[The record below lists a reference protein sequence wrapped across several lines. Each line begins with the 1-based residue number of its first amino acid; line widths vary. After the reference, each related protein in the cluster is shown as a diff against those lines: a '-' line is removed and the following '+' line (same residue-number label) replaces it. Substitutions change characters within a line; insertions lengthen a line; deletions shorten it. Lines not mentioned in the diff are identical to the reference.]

1 MIASEII
8 FITLNKN
15 LSSSVYILNDEEDL
29 VCKYMH
35 YAPNVM
41 ARNRVDIDANLW
53 MTAIDL
59 YLERSVD
66 NVKDE
71 CYDRG
76 KCIEAKI
83 YEQRFMN
90 LCDLPWDI
98 NKEEKTTL
106 GIALMKIILKKRH
119 LQDLFGSSI
128 AAILTFVQVIS
139 RCLDTQSCNVTIN
152 ILHIDV
158 TFFR

>member
-1 MIASEII
+1 
-8 FITLNKN
+8 
-15 LSSSVYILNDEEDL
+15 
-29 VCKYMH
+29 MH

-71 CYDRG
+71 CIIDNGYDRG
-76 KCIEAKI
+76 KSIEAKI

-98 NKEEKTTL
+98 NKEENNFGNCTYEDYLEKAAFARSL
-106 GIALMKIILKKRH
+106 RFKYSGDF
-119 LQDLFGSSI
+119 DLCPGNF
-128 AAILTFVQVIS
+128 QVS
-139 RCLDTQSCNVTIN
+139 
-152 ILHIDV
+152 
-158 TFFR
+158 

>member
-8 FITLNKN
+8 FITLNN
-15 LSSSVYILNDEEDL
+15 NFSSSVYILNDEEDL
-29 VCKYMH
+29 VHMH
-35 YAPNVM
+35 YTPNVM

-66 NVKDE
+66 NAKDE
-71 CYDRG
+71 CIIDNGYDRG

-98 NKEEKTTL
+98 IKEENNFGNCTYEDYLEKGY
-106 GIALMKIILKKRH
+106 GIAAFARSLRFKYSSDF
-119 LQDLFGSSI
+119 DLCPGNF
-128 AAILTFVQVIS
+128 QVS
-139 RCLDTQSCNVTIN
+139 
-152 ILHIDV
+152 
-158 TFFR
+158 